1 MKVHRTVI
9 CFAFLTLH
17 DGNTGLIN
25 AEILVKQGGN
35 ITRAC
40 SFKLSGSR
48 KIFCKEE
55 CEEQDI
61 LVETDGDRA
70 QSGRYSIEYK
80 EGSFPVSDTLL
91 YVSITNLTKSD
102 SGRYRCSLDGYWAPD
117 SYEEF
122 DIRVEDDPTT
132 SKPNWTPRPFS
143 TSVPS
148 ASTLTTTQSL
158 SSGRSTPSSAS
169 PEVTKQTQQQQTT
182 ATGSQL
188 YVRLILVVLIIVT
201 SSALLILCR
210 KRTSKPKGPLV
221 ETEYA
226 NVLEPSRVSE
236 EIREEDRQSR
246 SPPVEIS
253 TVYTFHCSQ
262 ISETEWD

>member
-1 MKVHRTVI
+1 MKVHRTLI
-9 CFAFLTLH
+9 CFAFLTLQ

-25 AEILVKQGGN
+25 AEILVKEGGN
-35 ITRAC
+35 LTRTC
-40 SFKLSGSR
+40 FFTFSGRR

-61 LVETDGDRA
+61 LVETAGNRA

-80 EGSFPVSDTLL
+80 KGTYPVSSTLL
-91 YVSITNLTKSD
+91 FVIITNLTKSD
-102 SGRYRCSLDGYWAPD
+102 SGRYRCRLDRFFHPV

-122 DIRVEDDPTT
+122 DIRVEDAPTT
-132 SKPNWTPRPFS
+132 SKPNWTPRPLS

-158 SSGRSTPSSAS
+158 GSGRSTPSSAS

-253 TVYTFHCSQ
+253 TVHTFHCSQ
-262 ISETEWD
+262 ISEEN